1 MQQKPD
7 ENPPTCYRDVV
18 LWATMDGVERKNI
31 CERTLGL
38 PPQVNPLPPCS
49 PLPPWMK
56 RNPFGLSLA
65 LHLFTMFLGKL
76 SLLIHLPLW
85 VLRGAA
91 SASHC
96 SSQSKV
102 AILLV
107 DDSGQVDFHA
117 AQHSRQAATKPGRH
131 QASIEE
137 KSYNIIF

>member
-1 MQQKPD
+1 
-7 ENPPTCYRDVV
+7 
-18 LWATMDGVERKNI
+18 
-31 CERTLGL
+31 
-38 PPQVNPLPPCS
+38 
-49 PLPPWMK
+49 MK

-76 SLLIHLPLW
+76 SLLIHVPLW

-117 AQHSRQAATKPGRH
+117 AQHSRQEATKAGKAPGVYWGKIV
-131 QASIEE
+131 Q
-137 KSYNIIF
+137 YNLLKAILAILFLTF